1 MTPSRTRW
9 LALLGGVALIALSL
23 STALAGKPDAG
34 GNRGDQVSAFVHS
47 LLGGAEA
54 STDESQTPDA
64 SESADASEA
73 ADPSQSEDATQSQD
87 ASAPSDHGACVAA
100 VAQSTDVGGANQ
112 NHGGA
117 VSEAAR
123 VTCWGDSASASETN
137 LSTSGPVHGKGHGK
151 HHGGSR

>member
-64 SESADASEA
+64 SESPDA
-73 ADPSQSEDATQSQD
+73 SQSEEATQSQD
-87 ASAPSDHGACVAA
+87 AGAPSDHGACVAA